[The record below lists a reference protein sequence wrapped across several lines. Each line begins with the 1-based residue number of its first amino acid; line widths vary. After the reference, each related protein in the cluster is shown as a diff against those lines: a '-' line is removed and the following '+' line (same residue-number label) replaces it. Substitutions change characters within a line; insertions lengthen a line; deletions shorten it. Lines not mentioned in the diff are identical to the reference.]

1 MRKNTLSFLLNAKKA
16 KLLTVIFATAMA
28 PQKYIYNHT
37 LTLENGQTLPQVEIA
52 YHTYGTPNA
61 DQSNVI
67 WVCHALTANSDP
79 MDWWPGL
86 FGEGTLFDP
95 NKYFI
100 VCANILGSCYGSS
113 GPLSINPETEKPYYS
128 SFPQVTIRDMVKAH
142 QLLKEHLG
150 ITKIHLGIGGS
161 MGAYQLL
168 EWTYSEPE
176 LFNKLCL
183 LVTSPQESAWGIA
196 IHETQRLAI
205 EADLT
210 WKDDSPNAGAI
221 GLKAA
226 RGIGMLTYR
235 NYQTFRA
242 TQTDNEEKLDGFRAA
257 SYINYQGE
265 KLVKRFNAQTYRIL
279 SKAMDS
285 HNLSRGRGKM
295 EEVLVKIKPETVVIG
310 ISSDILCPIDEQK
323 YLAEHIPN
331 GRLIE
336 IDSPYGH
343 DGFLVEFEKISRLLK
358 EFI

>member
-1 MRKNTLSFLLNAKKA
+1 
-16 KLLTVIFATAMA
+16 MA
-28 PQKYIYNHT
+28 LQKYIHNQAFP
-37 LTLENGQTLPQVEIA
+37 LENGQTLPQVEIA
-52 YHTYGTPNA
+52 YHTYGKPNA

-79 MDWWPGL
+79 VDWWHGL
-86 FGEGTLFDP
+86 FGKNKLFDP
-95 NKYFI
+95 EKYFI
-100 VCANILGSCYGSS
+100 VCTNILGSCYGSS
-113 GPLSINPETEKPYYS
+113 GPLTINPETGKPYYS
-128 SFPQVTIRDMVKAH
+128 TFPQVTIRDMVKAH
-142 QLLKEHLG
+142 QILKAHLG
-150 ITKIHLGIGGS
+150 ITKVHLGIGGS

-168 EWTYSEPE
+168 EWSYTEPE
-176 LFNKLCL
+176 LFNKLFV

-196 IHETQRLAI
+196 IHEAQRLAI
-205 EADLT
+205 EADPT
-210 WKDDSPNAGAI
+210 WQDDSPNAGAA

-235 NYQTFRA
+235 NYQTFKA

-257 SYINYQGE
+257 SYISYQGQ

-295 EEVLVKIKPETVVIG
+295 EDVLAQIKPETTVIG

-323 YLAEHIPN
+323 YLAEHLGN
-331 GRLIE
+331 GRLVE

-343 DGFLVEFEKISRLLK
+343 DGFLVEAEKISEVLK
-358 EFI
+358 EVLGVGS